1 MSAAA
6 VLADLFHEAAQS
18 KVQCL
23 PAIIIAPLST
33 LDTWKSELAQ
43 SAAAALR
50 VVVYAAPRPTVSFC
64 HIFGRYNGDATA
76 RARVLDGNKFD
87 IIITNPDVL
96 VRDRTPPC
104 AAPDCDTF
112 CPDCDTFRL
121 GSRAARAVAAHGVVL
136 HGGRRGTQAEEC
148 RLVLARSAQRRLC
161 VQAKNAAYR
170 YSRPQQPER
179 IGRFASLLQPF
190 LIPNRILLPIAH
202 GRGPRP
208 CYRKSCLRALSP
220 APH

>member
-1 MSAAA
+1 VVHDHAPSLAAPPHARALFPHQARALQWFRTLFAQDLNGILADEMGLGKTMSAAA

-50 VVVYAAPRPTVSFC
+50 VVVY
-64 HIFGRYNGDATA
+64 NGDATA

-96 VRDRTPPC
+96 VRGRTPPC

-148 RLVLARSAQRRLC
+148 RLVLARSAQRRLR
-161 VQAKNAAYR
+161 VQAENAAYR
-170 YSRPQQPER
+170 YSRPQ
-179 IGRFASLLQPF
+179 
-190 LIPNRILLPIAH
+190 
-202 GRGPRP
+202 
-208 CYRKSCLRALSP
+208 
-220 APH
+220 